1 MGGRGREF
9 KLTGGSVAVGGAGT
23 GIDIG
28 ISGHRDIGTG
38 IPPAM
43 TSSGCTFEDRSVAVL
58 CCRFC
63 RQVLS
68 SRGMRA
74 VLLADTDTDL
84 YSTDIPPSGTV
95 DFIGSCYFTEI
106 CKCKLKNI
114 ACLKCGNVVG
124 YHVISPCKPCLLS
137 CNNGHLWMFHSQAVI
152 GINRLDPSGVNV
164 LLWGNLP
171 DLEESTDEDPS
182 CTSEEEYIR

>member
-1 MGGRGREF
+1 M
-9 KLTGGSVAVGGAGT
+9 S
-23 GIDIG
+23 
-28 ISGHRDIGTG
+28 
-38 IPPAM
+38 
-43 TSSGCTFEDRSVAVL
+43 SSGCTFEDRCVSVL

-68 SRGMRA
+68 WRGMRA

-84 YSTDIPPSGTV
+84 FSTDIPPSGTV
-95 DFIGSCYFTEI
+95 DFIGSCYFTDI

-124 YHVISPCKPCLLS
+124 YHVICPCKPCLLS
-137 CNNGHLWMFHSQAVI
+137 CNNGHLWMFHSQAVL
-152 GINRLDPSGVNV
+152 GIDRLDPSGVNV

-171 DLEESTDEDPS
+171 DLEESTEEDTS

>member
-1 MGGRGREF
+1 M
-9 KLTGGSVAVGGAGT
+9 S
-23 GIDIG
+23 
-28 ISGHRDIGTG
+28 
-38 IPPAM
+38 
-43 TSSGCTFEDRSVAVL
+43 SSGCTFEDRCVSVL

-95 DFIGSCYFTEI
+95 DFIGSCYFTAI
-106 CKCKLKNI
+106 CRCKLKNI

-124 YHVISPCKPCLLS
+124 YHVICPCKPCLLS
-137 CNNGHLWMFHSQAVI
+137 CNNGHLWMFHSQAVL
-152 GINRLDPSGVNV
+152 GINRLDPSG
-164 LLWGNLP
+164 
-171 DLEESTDEDPS
+171 
-182 CTSEEEYIR
+182 